1 LNTEDVLTG
10 AVDRPYGQ
18 LQYAVSGRNHGQAV
32 LLLHPLGSDLAFWQP
47 QLETLGLRFRV
58 IRFDA
63 RGHGGSVIGAG
74 AALACTMTDLLD
86 DACAV
91 LDELDVGRAH
101 WCGLSLGG
109 AVALQAALSVPARV
123 QRLVLAHTAA
133 AFPPRGLW
141 DERISTASTQGMTP
155 LVEGLG
161 ARWFSPGFAIANPA
175 AVQEAEATLRKVQPR
190 GYAECCAALRDFDVS
205 AELGAVRASTL
216 VIGGAQD
223 IATPPER
230 AESLHDLIP
239 GADLLMLDSGHL
251 SNVEQAE
258 EFSEA
263 VSGFLQD

>member
-1 LNTEDVLTG
+1 
-10 AVDRPYGQ
+10 
-18 LQYAVSGRNHGQAV
+18 
-32 LLLHPLGSDLAFWQP
+32 
-47 QLETLGLRFRV
+47 
-58 IRFDA
+58 
-63 RGHGGSVIGAG
+63 
-74 AALACTMTDLLD
+74 
-86 DACAV
+86 V
-91 LDELDVGRAH
+91 LDELGVDRAH

-141 DERISTASTQGMTP
+141 DERISTASMQGMTP

-161 ARWFSPGFAIANPA
+161 ARWFSSGFATANPD
-175 AVQEAEATLRKVQPR
+175 AVLEAEATLRKVQAR

-205 AELGAVRASTL
+205 AQLGAVLAPTL

-230 AESLHDLIP
+230 AEALHDLIP

-263 VSGFLQD
+263 VSGFLRD

>member
-10 AVDRPYGQ
+10 AVDRPHGR

-47 QLETLGLRFRV
+47 QL
-58 IRFDA
+58 
-63 RGHGGSVIGAG
+63 
-74 AALACTMTDLLD
+74 D

-91 LDELDVGRAH
+91 LDELGVDRAH

-141 DERISTASTQGMTP
+141 DERISTVSMQGMAP

-161 ARWFSPGFAIANPA
+161 ARWFSSGFAIANPA
-175 AVQEAEATLRKVQPR
+175 AVLGAEATLREVQPR
-190 GYAECCAALRDFDVS
+190 GYAECCAALRDFDVT
-205 AELGAVRASTL
+205 AELGAVRAPTL

-230 AESLHDLIP
+230 AEALHDLIP

-263 VSGFLQD
+263 VSGFLRD